1 MPTLKGNANADK
13 IFKLLL
19 SKVSGNVTNLRK
31 EYTISEIGSI
41 IPKQESGIQKYESYN
56 YAMTSMFS
64 GQKGRDYFIFNNS
77 KLKDEFT
84 YLANDANRNNRT
96 WNNLYG
102 NEKVRINPD
111 YLQDFFPYS
120 TLDSIR
126 ILPMSDKDP
135 EFTGKNIED
144 LQQWFRNQLPYRNYN
159 FKTGMNAVR
168 GTLVLFQYKAHIIAS
183 AILDEKVMYKELKDG
198 GYRGYYRFIPSSI
211 AIFNPLNY
219 LDMEQVWNGFIGFKN
234 SQQNLDISGY
244 PDFMCLLLEKNI
256 TFSMDKED
264 EESYQE
270 AVERIIL
277 DSDSLAIEDKPANP
291 IKVITSGKQQHWSR
305 SNVIPKKAIILAK
318 YKCEYDDTHMYF
330 TAKTTGENYVEA
342 HHLVPM
348 EFQNQFEKSLD
359 VEANIISLCPLCHK
373 KVHHATFDEKEDS

>member
-1 MPTLKGNANADK
+1 
-13 IFKLLL
+13 
-19 SKVSGNVTNLRK
+19 
-31 EYTISEIGSI
+31 
-41 IPKQESGIQKYESYN
+41 
-56 YAMTSMFS
+56 
-64 GQKGRDYFIFNNS
+64 
-77 KLKDEFT
+77 
-84 YLANDANRNNRT
+84 
-96 WNNLYG
+96 
-102 NEKVRINPD
+102 
-111 YLQDFFPYS
+111 
-120 TLDSIR
+120 
-126 ILPMSDKDP
+126 
-135 EFTGKNIED
+135 
-144 LQQWFRNQLPYRNYN
+144 
-159 FKTGMNAVR
+159 
-168 GTLVLFQYKAHIIAS
+168 
-183 AILDEKVMYKELKDG
+183 
-198 GYRGYYRFIPSSI
+198 
-211 AIFNPLNY
+211 
-219 LDMEQVWNGFIGFKN
+219 
-234 SQQNLDISGY
+234 
-244 PDFMCLLLEKNI
+244 MCLLLEKNI

-373 KVHHATFDEKEDS
+373 KVHHATFDRKGRFLRNCIR